1 MAFDTYLKIEGVEGE
16 ASAKGMEKQIEIY
29 SFSWGASN
37 PVSVAS
43 SGGKGLSAGRVSISS
58 FNIMKK
64 ADKASTQLF
73 QACATGKNFPKA
85 TVIMRKAGGEGGQAP
100 FLQYDFDTL
109 MVESIQW
116 SGSSGGDDTPTES
129 VSLAFAKVAI
139 TYNTV
144 DAKGSP
150 TKAGQAAWDLS
161 TVSAK

>member
-73 QACATGKNFPKA
+73 QACATGKNFTKA

-100 FLQYDFDTL
+100 FLQYDFDTI

-116 SGSSGGDDTPTES
+116 SGSSGGDDTPMES
-129 VSLAFAKVAI
+129 VSFSFGKVSI
-139 TYNTV
+139 TYTPQNK
-144 DAKGSP
+144 DGSKGSP
-150 TKAGQAAWDLS
+150 AVGAWDL
-161 TVSAK
+161 TAVTA

>member
-1 MAFDTYLKIEGVEGE
+1 MSFDTYIKIEGVEGE
-16 ASAKGMEKQIEIY
+16 ASAKGVEKQIEIY

-58 FNIMKK
+58 FNLMKK
-64 ADKASTQLF
+64 LDKASTALF
-73 QACATGKNFPKA
+73 QACATGKNFTKA
-85 TVIMRKAGGEGGQAP
+85 TVIMRKAGGDAGQSP
-100 FLQYDFDTL
+100 FLQYDFTTL

-129 VSLAFAKVAI
+129 VSLAFAKVEI